1 MAHSLLNNL
10 QLAKQQASALTRVCS
25 RNGPLISVAKYST
38 IVDEEPRRLKTVNLT
53 SLKRGTGGRSSF
65 NGIVVTIFGASGFLG
80 PILGYKFGKI
90 GSQVIY
96 PYRGDFYRLM
106 RLKPTGD
113 LGQVLF
119 HFYYLRDEK
128 SIKEA
133 MKYSNVVVN
142 LVGQQWETKNFSFN
156 DVHVDG
162 ARLIAKC
169 ARECGVERLIHLSAM
184 NVTPN
189 PEPIV
194 YKGGSQW
201 LRSKYYGEQAV
212 FEEFPNAT
220 VIRPADMYGREDHFL
235 WYYQHVWRR
244 QVRSLPLWEKGENT
258 IKAPVFAGDIAQ
270 AIVNAA
276 KDPETA
282 GKIYQGVGP
291 HRYLLSEII
300 DYFYRVMQ
308 KDDLWGYERYNMKY
322 DPTFFLRVWLN
333 EKINF
338 SNPIGELTRERVE
351 REHINDVILDG
362 VPTLEDLGVTP
373 TLMEDQI
380 PYELKIYSAYLYYHA
395 APGELP
401 EPGKPKPL
409 EKHEHIKFF

>member
-1 MAHSLLNNL
+1 MAHHLLNNL
-10 QLAKQQASALTRVCS
+10 QLAKQQASVLGGVCLK
-25 RNGPLISVAKYST
+25 NGSLSSVAKYST
-38 IVDEEPRRLKTVNLT
+38 IVDEEPRQLKTVNLT

-65 NGIVVTIFGASGFLG
+65 NGMVVTIFGATGFLG
-80 PILGYKFGKI
+80 PMVGYKFGKL
-90 GSQVIY
+90 GSQLIY
-96 PYRGDFYRLM
+96 PYRADFYPAM

-119 HFYYLRDEK
+119 HFYNLRDEK

-142 LVGQQWETKNFSFN
+142 LVGRQWETRNFTFD

-184 NVTPN
+184 NVTPD
-189 PEPIV
+189 PEAVTYFGPS
-194 YKGGSQW
+194 KW
-201 LRSKYYGEQAV
+201 LKSKYYGEQAV

-244 QVRSLPLWEKGENT
+244 QFRAVPLWDNGDKT
-258 IKAPVFAGDIAQ
+258 VKAPVFGGDIAQ

-291 HRYLLSEII
+291 HRYLLSDII
-300 DYFYRVMQ
+300 DYLYRVMN
-308 KDDLWGYERYNMKY
+308 KDLESWGYFRYNMKY
-322 DPTFFLRVWLN
+322 DPFFYIKTYLT
-333 EKINF
+333 EKLSQ
-338 SNPIGELTRERVE
+338 SNPVGEVNRERVE
-351 REHINDVILDG
+351 KEFISDVILDG
-362 VPTLEDLGVTP
+362 VPTLEDLGVNL
-373 TLMEDQI
+373 TLMDDQI
-380 PYELKIYSAYLYYHA
+380 PYEMKAYTAWLYYH
-395 APGELP
+395 P
-401 EPGKPKPL
+401 EPGEFAPIGKPRPL
-409 EKHEHIKFF
+409 GKYEYV